1 LFWVVLRTTGK
12 IKVLFMLIG
21 IGFLGYAAYL
31 RSILENE
38 NMFVVIGVI
47 IVILSVVTFFFG
59 EKEEKITQEDD

>member
-1 LFWVVLRTTGK
+1 
-12 IKVLFMLIG
+12 MLIG

>member
-1 LFWVVLRTTGK
+1 MFWVVLRTTGK